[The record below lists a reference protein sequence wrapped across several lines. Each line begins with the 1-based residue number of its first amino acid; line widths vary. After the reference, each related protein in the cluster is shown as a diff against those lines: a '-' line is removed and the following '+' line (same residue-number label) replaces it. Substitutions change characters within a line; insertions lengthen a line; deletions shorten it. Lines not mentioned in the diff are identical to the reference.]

1 METLLIHKDLVKT
14 QLFESIV
21 NLFKMENVKLYS
33 GPNLLKFTN
42 ELPPAKKLNHE
53 YSDLELTIE
62 VVDDVHSAVEHIN
75 RFGSNHTESVI
86 TRNGNSL
93 DLEGKFFNI

>member
-1 METLLIHKDLVKT
+1 METLLIHKDLINT
-14 QLFESIV
+14 QLYESIIS
-21 NLFKMENVKLYS
+21 LFKAENVKLYA
-33 GPNLLKFTN
+33 GPNLQKLSN

-62 VVDDVHSAVEHIN
+62 VAEDVNSAVDHIN

-86 TRNGNSL
+86 TRNGIFV
-93 DLEGKFFNI
+93 K